1 MYHITTETATQDGE
15 FTDGDELNAIP
26 PTDCNALWFNMIQ
39 RELLN
44 VLAGVGITPDV
55 SNFAQVWDV
64 LQKVGM
70 RCVAVDGATIDVTG
84 FTGSNIVFH
93 PASNFAFSGIL
104 KAYSLVIIVPVWTSE
119 SSEKITV
126 TYNSVGLEIYK
137 YNIFLGFNDPVNGEK
152 LFGVQLR
159 AKNIF
164 GDEVVADEKFNSL
177 EFTNVICNRIETFD
191 GSVVSGKSDYMV
203 MQLKEYWKV
212 GQIKKIAYTGDQS
225 SIDVPI
231 YKNATTLR
239 QVSFKTGVY
248 KEFICIG
255 FKADGNDEYA
265 VLLVNGSEGL

>member
-1 MYHITTETATQDGE
+1 MYHITTETATQNGE

-26 PTDCNALWFNMIQ
+26 PTDLNAFWFNMIQ

-44 VLAGVGITPDV
+44 VLAGAGVTPDA
-55 SNFAQVWDV
+55 SNFAQLWDV

-70 RCVAVDGATIDVTG
+70 RCVAIDGATIDVTG
-84 FTGSNIVFH
+84 FTGGNIVFH

-191 GSVVSGKSDYMV
+191 GSVVSGKFDYMV

-212 GQIKKIAYTGDQS
+212 GQIKKIAYTGNQS
-225 SIDVPI
+225 SVDVPI

-265 VLLVNGSEGL
+265 ILLVNGSEGL